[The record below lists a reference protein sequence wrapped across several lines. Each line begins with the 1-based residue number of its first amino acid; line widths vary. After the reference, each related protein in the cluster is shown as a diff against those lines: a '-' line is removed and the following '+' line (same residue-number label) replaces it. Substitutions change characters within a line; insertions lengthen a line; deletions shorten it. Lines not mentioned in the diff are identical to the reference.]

1 MKRSCCHHIIWM
13 RKPFRLLSI
22 LILLALK
29 STAQTAVITPH
40 LQTKGNT
47 IQLIVNNQPF
57 LILGGELG
65 NSSASSRAFMQPVW
79 TKLQA
84 MHLNTVLMPVYWEL
98 IEPEENKFDFKLV
111 DSLVSDAANNHLH
124 LVLLWF
130 GTWKNSM
137 SCYVPEWMKK
147 DTKRFKRTIN
157 KQGRSVEI
165 ISALSKEALDADCK
179 AFAALMNHIKAID
192 ADRQT
197 VIMVQV
203 ENEVG
208 MLSTAKETTGDA
220 LQLFNQQVPV
230 ELMQYLQSNK
240 DKLVPELKEKW
251 SRQGYRTKGT
261 WQEVFGSDLATD
273 EIFQAYYYALY
284 VDKVAAAGKAAYNI
298 PMYANTA
305 LNRPGVLPGD
315 YPSAGPLPQ
324 VMDIWKMAA
333 PHIDLLSPDFYNPD
347 TKYWCDLYT
356 RRNNVLFIP
365 EIRFD
370 SSDAAKALFTIGH
383 YHSLGFSPFAVE
395 RGSDKA
401 NDALQKTY
409 PILAQLTPF
418 IVQSTASQIDGVLLD
433 KQNMI
438 DTLSFGNYI
447 FKVSHDNTLGWNGHK
462 GDSLW
467 DATGAIII
475 QTAADEF
482 IVGGTGIV
490 INFSCTDSSYSA
502 GIVSIEN
509 GTFNNGTWQSLLRL
523 NGDEDHQGRHLRI
536 PLNEWDIQRVKL
548 YRFK

>member
-1 MKRSCCHHIIWM
+1 MKRSCCHHIIRM
-13 RKPFRLLSI
+13 RKSFRLLAI
-22 LILLALK
+22 LILLSLT
-29 STAQTAVITPH
+29 STAQTATSTPH
-40 LQTKGNT
+40 LQIKGNT
-47 IQLIVNNQPF
+47 TQLIVNNQPF
-57 LILGGELG
+57 LVLGGELG
-65 NSSASSRAFMQPVW
+65 NSSASSRVFMQPVW

-84 MHLNTVLMPVYWEL
+84 IHLNTVLMPVYWEL
-98 IEPEENKFDFKLV
+98 IEPEENKFDFTLV
-111 DSLVSDAANNHLH
+111 DSLVSDASNNHLH

-147 DTKRFKRTIN
+147 DTKRFTRTID
-157 KQGRSVEI
+157 KQGRSIEI
-165 ISALSKEALDADCK
+165 ISAFSKEALDADCK
-179 AFAALMNHIKAID
+179 AFTALMNHIKATD

-208 MLSTAKETTGDA
+208 MLGTAKETTDNA
-220 LQLFNQQVPV
+220 LQLFNQQVPAA
-230 ELMQYLQSNK
+230 LMQYLQSNK
-240 DKLVPELKEKW
+240 DRLVPELKEKW
-251 SRQGYRTKGT
+251 SRQGYRAKGT

-298 PMYANTA
+298 PMYVNTA

-324 VMDIWKMAA
+324 VIDIWKMAA
-333 PHIDLLSPDFYNPD
+333 PHIDLLAPDFYNPD

-356 RRNNVLFIP
+356 RHNNVLFIP

-370 SSDAAKALFTIGH
+370 SSDGAKALFTIGH

-401 NDALQKTY
+401 IDALQKTY
-409 PILAQLTPF
+409 PILAQLTSF
-418 IVQSTASQIDGVLLD
+418 IVQSTASQLDGVLLD
-433 KQNMI
+433 KQNMT
-438 DTLSFGNYI
+438 DTLSFGNYV

-490 INFSCTDSSYSA
+490 INFSCTDTTFST
-502 GIVSIEN
+502 GIVAIEN
-509 GTFNNGTWQSLLRL
+509 GTFSNGTWQPLLRL

-548 YRFK
+548 YRYK